1 MVAEKTA
8 KNFRGLLFLPHPV
21 CVIMCIVSQKLPCQ
35 HFVTACQILITV
47 HTNHTCAATPTLNR
61 L

>member
-1 MVAEKTA
+1 
-8 KNFRGLLFLPHPV
+8 
-21 CVIMCIVSQKLPCQ
+21 MCIVSQKLPCQ